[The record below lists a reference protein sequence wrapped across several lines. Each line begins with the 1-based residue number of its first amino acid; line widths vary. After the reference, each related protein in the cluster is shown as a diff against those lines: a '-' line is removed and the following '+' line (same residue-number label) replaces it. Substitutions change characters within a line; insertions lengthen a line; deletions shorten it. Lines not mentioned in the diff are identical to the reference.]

1 MQISF
6 DSIFNFLSNVIPEL
20 IGAMVG
26 AFLGYY
32 IGVRQDRRIRREEEI
47 ERKNAVVKS
56 LLTEL
61 ADIKSVLDKGL
72 SGIIVPYPG
81 TSISYLETLLS
92 TDSFDSVVFSGSY
105 QMLIIETQRKLGF
118 IEVVRE

>member
-47 ERKNAVVKS
+47 ERKNAVAKS